1 MSLMK
6 KLKGKSKQEK
16 EIERE
21 IRYRKA
27 KKTLQNYIVQLEG
40 LQKRVYDQG
49 RQAAKL
55 GDEKFIKR
63 QAAKYLALQEKIKK
77 GQKMLLLME
86 EARLQKE
93 MVKVS
98 GDFVSFACDISE
110 SIFEAE
116 DIEKIAGMQIE
127 LEKAMGQA
135 EKIDETLSVAI
146 DMTSEGILSSGDF
159 SEKDM
164 DEIVK
169 TMEGEA
175 ETEEETALDERI
187 TKGIKEV
194 EDMMKKG

>member
-40 LQKRVYDQG
+40 LQKLVYDQG

-116 DIEKIAGMQIE
+116 DIEKIAGMQVE

-194 EDMMKKG
+194 EEMMKKG

>member
-40 LQKRVYDQG
+40 LQKLVYDQG

-63 QAAKYLALQEKIKK
+63 QAAKYLAIQEKIKN

-116 DIEKIAGMQIE
+116 DIEKVAGMQVE
-127 LEKAMGQA
+127 LEKAMDHA
-135 EKIDETLSVAI
+135 EKLDETLSVAI

-194 EDMMKKG
+194 EEMMKKG